1 MAEETREQKIALINM
16 GYRRMGVNEDEGCV
30 IYGKPFA
37 NILIRADVYQEKI
50 VLIAIYSYRGESGV
64 YSTKVIENGV
74 VDDHHDVVAEMIED
88 IAFAESEL
96 RVDKVVEC
104 GSWPARFNFVT
115 CAGRVAIESVLL
127 ARSTKYN
134 RGW

>member
-50 VLIAIYSYRGESGV
+50 VLIAICFYRGESLV
-64 YSTKVIENGV
+64 YSVRSTDNYVGCCYEDTVSGL
-74 VDDHHDVVAEMIED
+74 IED
-88 IAFAESEL
+88 IALTESEL
-96 RVDKVVEC
+96 SIDKAVEC
-104 GSWPARFNFVT
+104 SSWPARFNFAT
-115 CAGRVAIESVLL
+115 CTDRVAIESSL
-127 ARSTKYN
+127 N
-134 RGW
+134 